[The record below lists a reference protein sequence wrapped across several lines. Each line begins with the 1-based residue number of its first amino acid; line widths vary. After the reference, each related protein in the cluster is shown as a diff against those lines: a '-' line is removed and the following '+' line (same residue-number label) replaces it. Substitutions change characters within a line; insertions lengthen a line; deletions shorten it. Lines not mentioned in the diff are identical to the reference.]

1 MSQPRIA
8 VFARLA
14 NGNVAPMGTIEGQ
27 KTNLSRTMHGIV
39 FDSIHDEIIVP
50 VALAGAVL
58 VFKGDARGE
67 TAPIRVIQGP
77 KTQMIRPHTVT
88 VDPVNNEIIVG
99 DRSARA
105 LMVYSRTANGD
116 VAPLR
121 VIQGDKT
128 QLLDLVGVAVDYK
141 RNVLIASNTD
151 RVSDRTGL
159 FFYNRTDNGN
169 VAPIRFV
176 GGPKSGI
183 IRTWQIEANSDLG
196 KVYVAAINN
205 DYLAP
210 YRLEKARDGLDPNID
225 IPGPW
230 NTDKHVGFIGVWDT
244 LDNGD
249 VPPQTQIKGYST
261 LVAHPGG
268 VAINVKDSE
277 IYVTDSVRNG
287 LLAFLIPEAFRPS
300 TGVPSAGR

>member
-1 MSQPRIA
+1 M
-8 VFARLA
+8 A
-14 NGNVAPMGTIEGQ
+14 NGNIAPMGTIEGQ
-27 KTNLSRTMHGIV
+27 KTNLSRTMHGIA
-39 FDSIHDEIIVP
+39 FDAMHDEIIVP

-58 VFKGDARGE
+58 VFRGDARGE

-99 DRSARA
+99 DRSGRS
-105 LMVYSRTANGD
+105 LIVYPRTANGD
-116 VAPLR
+116 VPPLR
-121 VIQGDKT
+121 VIQGDRT
-128 QLLDLVGVAVDYK
+128 GLLDLVGVAVDYK

-151 RVSDRTGL
+151 RVTNRTGL
-159 FFYNRTDNGN
+159 FFYNRTDSGN
-169 VAPIRFV
+169 VAPIRFI

-183 IRTWQIEANSDLG
+183 VRTWQIEANSDLG
-196 KVYVAAINN
+196 RVYVAAINN

-244 LDNGD
+244 TDDGD
-249 VPPQTQIKGYST
+249 VPPRTLIKGYST
-261 LVAHPGG
+261 LIAHPGG
-268 VAINVKDSE
+268 VTINVKDSE

-287 LLAFLIPEAFRPS
+287 LLAFLIPEAFKPNY
-300 TGVPSAGR
+300 GQSAGH